1 MIRRFLQPVTMALM
15 ATAPVAAQSA
25 VTPEALEAWYT
36 ATRRT
41 APGTWGVVIADQTG
55 EIIWSVN
62 PWEPM
67 TPASTVKV
75 LTTGFARTTLG
86 GEARRPTRV
95 VGNGGV
101 DPMTG
106 TWEGSWALE
115 LNGDPTL
122 ERGGRSG
129 PTLEALAGQLAAIG
143 VKRLI
148 GPLSLTTTAGTPTAS
163 YPAAWD
169 GRHRGR
175 YFAPLVGPVT
185 LNENLVTFT
194 VTPGSR
200 VGADPVVSAD
210 QPRGSAQLVKMQAR
224 TVAGRRST
232 LAVRRDG
239 AGWVVTGTIG
249 VTAPA
254 QNFNQTAHDPAAVVE
269 AAWGAALASRGIIWS
284 RDIAVF
290 SAPDALRNA
299 RVLAE
304 VASQPLDSIAHEI
317 NTRSVNI
324 GAELMLLWGGGTDRA
339 PNRLEQHVKAITGVA
354 EGVRLVDGSG
364 LSDHDRVAPAVF
376 TRYLAKF
383 PLTPA
388 GRDFPLLLPANG
400 SGTLRSLRAGLPGP
414 GVVRAKTGSLNQVAT
429 IVGYVGTSQGTM
441 LVAAMYNGTR
451 TTAAREAQ
459 WQLFRTLGVDG
470 IAILPSDGD
479 SAAAVYGGKA
489 SEEK

>member
-1 MIRRFLQPVTMALM
+1 MTRKLLLTALL
-15 ATAPVAAQSA
+15 AAAAAAPLAAQSA
-25 VTPEALEAWYT
+25 VTPEALEEWYT

-41 APGTWGVVIADQTG
+41 APGTWGIVVADQAG
-55 EIIWSVN
+55 EIVWSVN
-62 PWEPM
+62 AWEPM

-75 LTTGFARTTLG
+75 LTTGFARTVLG
-86 GEARRPTRV
+86 GDARRATRV
-95 VGNGGV
+95 IGNGGV

-129 PTLEALAGQLAAIG
+129 PTLESLAGQLAAIG
-143 VKRLI
+143 VRRLI
-148 GPLSLTTTAGTPTAS
+148 GPLALTTTAGAASAS

-169 GRHRGR
+169 ARHRGR

-185 LNENLVTFT
+185 LNENLVAFT
-194 VTPGSR
+194 VSPGSK
-200 VGADPVVSAD
+200 VGMEPVITAD
-210 QPRGSAQLVKMQAR
+210 QPRGASQLVKMQAK
-224 TVAGRRST
+224 TVAGRRSN

-239 AGWVVTGTIG
+239 SGWAVTGTIG

-254 QNFNQTAHDPAAVVE
+254 RSFSNTAHDPAAVVE
-269 AAWGAALASRGIIWS
+269 AAWSQALGSKGITWS

-304 VASQPLDSIAHEI
+304 VASQPFDSIAHEI

-324 GAELMLLWGGGTDRA
+324 GAELMLLWGGGVDRA
-339 PNRLEQHVKAITGVA
+339 SSRLEQHVKAVTGVA
-354 EGVRLVDGSG
+354 EGVKLVDGSG

-376 TRYLAKF
+376 TRYLANF
-383 PLTPA
+383 PRTAA
-388 GRDFPLLLPANG
+388 GKDFPLLLPANG
-400 SGTLRSLRAGLPGP
+400 SGTLRSLRDGLPGA

-429 IVGYVGTSQGTM
+429 VVGYVGTARGTM
-441 LVAAMYNGTR
+441 LVAAMYHGTR

-459 WQLFRTLGVDG
+459 WQLFRTLGADG

-479 SAAAVYGGKA
+479 VTTPVYGSKA
-489 SEEK
+489 TDGQ